1 MASSPLRRDVS
12 LLLLLL
18 STFVPTTSSLSPSSV
33 LPSAADSVGKERS
46 KRDIPRRRLR
56 RCSIPLI
63 ATQIVNGVLER
74 LLNEMQIQLE
84 NLVWEN
90 KELEERL
97 QIAMEDRKVIEMILK
112 EIEEEHEKAVTR
124 IDLLENEELKEEN
137 MRSNEVQ
144 GKTLWGSKSH
154 YEKDVRSGESILIDT
169 DYGSTSMHP
178 SYNRRGLSLSDPEEP
193 HEKGEAL
200 RQQRVV
206 VLSRSL
212 FSAFLS
218 LLVGMI
224 IWEAEDPCVPL
235 VAALFTVV
243 GISLG
248 SVLEFFSAIRNRPAS
263 DAVALLSINW
273 FILGTLSSRTLPVIA
288 HMLAPSAIRIAV
300 QLVGWLVVGSVATP
314 NSQHPTVVRVGRRAI
329 KFHDHKND
337 ITTSSDR
344 RHHPTGRRPPGE
356 KVLVVYA

>member
-1 MASSPLRRDVS
+1 MTNMVYLIVKPFGLVQIFF
-12 LLLLLL
+12 LLGVRTVALPTLVFWQLLKLIINFHVDL
-18 STFVPTTSSLSPSSV
+18 CWHFLILGITFMT
-33 LPSAADSVGKERS
+33 LPMRMLTALKNEVK
-46 KRDIPRRRLR
+46 
-56 RCSIPLI
+56 
-63 ATQIVNGVLER
+63 LER

-84 NLVWEN
+84 NLIWEN

-97 QIAMEDRKVIEMILK
+97 LIATDDRKVIEMILK

-124 IDLLENEELKEEN
+124 IDLLENELQELKEEN

-144 GKTLWGSKSH
+144 GKTLWNSKSH
-154 YEKDVRSGESILIDT
+154 YEKDVRSRESILIGT

-193 HEKGEAL
+193 HEKG
-200 RQQRVV
+200 
-206 VLSRSL
+206 
-212 FSAFLS
+212 
-218 LLVGMI
+218 MI

-235 VAALFTVV
+235 VVALFTVV

-248 SVLEFFSAIRNRPAS
+248 SVLEFFSTIRNRPAS

-300 QLVGWLVVGSVATP
+300 QLVGWLGFSV
-314 NSQHPTVVRVGRRAI
+314 
-329 KFHDHKND
+329 
-337 ITTSSDR
+337 
-344 RHHPTGRRPPGE
+344 
-356 KVLVVYA
+356 

>member
-1 MASSPLRRDVS
+1 MEKREGWRGR
-12 LLLLLL
+12 
-18 STFVPTTSSLSPSSV
+18 
-33 LPSAADSVGKERS
+33 VG
-46 KRDIPRRRLR
+46 
-56 RCSIPLI
+56 
-63 ATQIVNGVLER
+63 NMLER

-193 HEKGEAL
+193 HEK
-200 RQQRVV
+200 
-206 VLSRSL
+206 
-212 FSAFLS
+212 
-218 LLVGMI
+218 
-224 IWEAEDPCVPL
+224 
-235 VAALFTVV
+235 
-243 GISLG
+243 
-248 SVLEFFSAIRNRPAS
+248 
-263 DAVALLSINW
+263 
-273 FILGTLSSRTLPVIA
+273 
-288 HMLAPSAIRIAV
+288 
-300 QLVGWLVVGSVATP
+300 VVGSVATP

>member
-1 MASSPLRRDVS
+1 MTNMVYLIVKPFS
-12 LLLLLL
+12 LVQIFFLLGVRSVALATLVFWQLLKL
-18 STFVPTTSSLSPSSV
+18 IINFHVDLCWHFLILGITFMT
-33 LPSAADSVGKERS
+33 LPIRMLTALKNEVK
-46 KRDIPRRRLR
+46 
-56 RCSIPLI
+56 
-63 ATQIVNGVLER
+63 LER

-124 IDLLENEELKEEN
+124 IDLLENELQELKEEN

-300 QLVGWLVVGSVATP
+300 QLVGWLGFCV
-314 NSQHPTVVRVGRRAI
+314 
-329 KFHDHKND
+329 
-337 ITTSSDR
+337 
-344 RHHPTGRRPPGE
+344 
-356 KVLVVYA
+356 

>member
-1 MASSPLRRDVS
+1 MTNMIYLIVKPFGLVQIFF
-12 LLLLLL
+12 LLGVRTVGLATLVFWQLLKLIINFHVDL
-18 STFVPTTSSLSPSSV
+18 CWHFLILGITFMT
-33 LPSAADSVGKERS
+33 LPMRMLTALKNEVK
-46 KRDIPRRRLR
+46 
-56 RCSIPLI
+56 
-63 ATQIVNGVLER
+63 LER

-84 NLVWEN
+84 NLIWEN

-97 QIAMEDRKVIEMILK
+97 LIATDDRKVIEMILK

-124 IDLLENEELKEEN
+124 IDLLENELQELKEEN

-144 GKTLWGSKSH
+144 GKTLWNSKSH
-154 YEKDVRSGESILIDT
+154 YEKDVRSRESILIGT

-212 FSAFLS
+212 FSSFLS

-248 SVLEFFSAIRNRPAS
+248 SVLEFFSTIRNRPAS

-300 QLVGWLVVGSVATP
+300 QLVGWLGFSV
-314 NSQHPTVVRVGRRAI
+314 
-329 KFHDHKND
+329 
-337 ITTSSDR
+337 
-344 RHHPTGRRPPGE
+344 
-356 KVLVVYA
+356 

>member
-1 MASSPLRRDVS
+1 MEKREGWRGR
-12 LLLLLL
+12 
-18 STFVPTTSSLSPSSV
+18 
-33 LPSAADSVGKERS
+33 VG
-46 KRDIPRRRLR
+46 
-56 RCSIPLI
+56 
-63 ATQIVNGVLER
+63 NMLER

-193 HEKGEAL
+193 HEKG
-200 RQQRVV
+200 
-206 VLSRSL
+206 
-212 FSAFLS
+212 
-218 LLVGMI
+218 MI

-273 FILGTLSSRTLPVIA
+273 FI
-288 HMLAPSAIRIAV
+288 
-300 QLVGWLVVGSVATP
+300 LVVGSVATP